1 MRQIE
6 DARKKYEEIPI
17 PQELSGRVRA
27 AIVRSEEKRK
37 SQGQKIPVAG
47 IYRRNRIY
55 RRNKIY
61 RRNRIWGLCAGT
73 AAALVLVFTTA
84 LNTNTAFADM
94 AAGLPVIGAAARI
107 LTFRSYEKDEGDWK
121 ISVEIPSVEMIAKD
135 TNGLDAALNQEI
147 YDLCSR
153 YAEEAAERAREYKKA
168 FMETGGTEEEWEAHD
183 IKIHVGYEI
192 KAQTERYLS
201 FAVQETENW
210 SAAGSETRYYNIDL
224 KDYKMVT
231 LADVLGRDYVRIA
244 NESILRQM
252 EDRKKKDGIAFWS
265 GSEGGFTG
273 ITDKTAFYMNENG
286 NPVIVFDKYE
296 IAPGAYGKLEF
307 EIGRTGEGI
316 NKTAYTDNF
325 MVPEE
330 AVTAFAE
337 KVKAAVADRDM
348 DALSSLASY
357 PLYVGF
363 KDGGVSAGSPE
374 ELAALGTDRIF
385 TPELSAAVEAAE
397 EETLTPSMAGFVLKN
412 QGTPNIVFGVS
423 GGVLAVKGINY

>member
-6 DARKKYEEIPI
+6 DARKRYEEIPI
-17 PQELSGRVRA
+17 PAELSGRVRA

-37 SQGQKIPVAG
+37 SQRQRIPTVR
-47 IYRRNRIY
+47 IRR
-55 RRNKIY
+55 KH
-61 RRNRIWGLCAGT
+61 RIWGTCAGM

-84 LNTNTAFADM
+84 LNTNTAFAEM

-107 LTFRSYEKDEGDWK
+107 LTFRSYERDEGDWK

-135 TNGLDAALNQEI
+135 TNGLDSALNQEI
-147 YDLCSR
+147 YDLCSQ
-153 YAEEAAERAREYKKA
+153 YADEAVERAREYKKA

-183 IKIHVGYEI
+183 INIHVGYEI
-192 KAQTERYLS
+192 KAQTEAYLS
-201 FAVQETENW
+201 FAVQGTENW
-210 SAAGSETRYYNIDL
+210 SSAYSETKYYNIDL
-224 KDYKMVT
+224 KDNKMVT
-231 LADVLGRDYVRIA
+231 LADVLGHDYARIA
-244 NESILRQM
+244 DESILRQM
-252 EDRKKKDGIAFWS
+252 ENMEEKEGIAFWS
-265 GSEGGFTG
+265 KSEGGFTG

-307 EIGRTGEGI
+307 EIDKTGNMAE
-316 NKTAYTDNF
+316 KTGYTDNF

-330 AVTAFAE
+330 EITAFAG
-337 KVKAAVADRDM
+337 KVKEAVADRDM
-348 DALSSLASY
+348 DALASLASY

-385 TPELSAAVEAAE
+385 TPELAAAVEAAGD
-397 EETLTPSMAGFVLKN
+397 ETLSPSMAGFVLKKD
-412 QGTPNIVFGVS
+412 GTPNIVFGVS
-423 GGVLAVKGINY
+423 EGVLAVKGINY

>member
-6 DARKKYEEIPI
+6 DARKRYEEIPI
-17 PQELSGRVRA
+17 PAELSGRVRA

-37 SQGQKIPVAG
+37 SQRQRIPTVR
-47 IYRRNRIY
+47 IRR
-55 RRNKIY
+55 KH
-61 RRNRIWGLCAGT
+61 RIWGTCAGM

-84 LNTNTAFADM
+84 LNTNTAFAEM

-107 LTFRSYEKDEGDWK
+107 LTFRSYERDEGDWK

-135 TNGLDAALNQEI
+135 TNGLDSALNQEI
-147 YDLCSR
+147 YDLCSQ
-153 YAEEAAERAREYKKA
+153 YADEAVERAREYKKA

-183 IKIHVGYEI
+183 INIHVGYEI
-192 KAQTERYLS
+192 KAQTEAYLS
-201 FAVQETENW
+201 FAVQGTENW
-210 SAAGSETRYYNIDL
+210 SSAYSETKYYNIDL
-224 KDYKMVT
+224 KDNKMVT
-231 LADVLGRDYVRIA
+231 LADVLGHDYARIA
-244 NESILRQM
+244 DESILRQM
-252 EDRKKKDGIAFWS
+252 ENMEEKEGIAFWS
-265 GSEGGFTG
+265 KSEGGFTG
-273 ITDKTAFYMNENG
+273 VTDKTVFYMNEKE

-307 EIGRTGEGI
+307 EIDKTGNMAERTG
-316 NKTAYTDNF
+316 YTDNF

-330 AVTAFAE
+330 EITAFAG

-348 DALSSLASY
+348 DALASLASY

-385 TPELSAAVEAAE
+385 TPELAAAVEAAGD
-397 EETLTPSMAGFVLKN
+397 ETLSPSMAGFVLKKD
-412 QGTPNIVFGVS
+412 GTPNIVFGVS
-423 GGVLAVKGINY
+423 EGVLAVKGINY

>member
-6 DARKKYEEIPI
+6 DARKRYEEIPI
-17 PQELSGRVRA
+17 PAELSGRVKA

-37 SQGQKIPVAG
+37 SQRQRIPTVR
-47 IYRRNRIY
+47 IRR
-55 RRNKIY
+55 KH
-61 RRNRIWGLCAGT
+61 RIWGTCAGM

-84 LNTNTAFADM
+84 LNTNTAFAEM

-107 LTFRSYEKDEGDWK
+107 LTFRSYERDEGDWK

-135 TNGLDAALNQEI
+135 TNGLDSALNQEI
-147 YDLCSR
+147 YDLCSQ
-153 YAEEAAERAREYKKA
+153 YADEAVERAREYKKA

-183 IKIHVGYEI
+183 INIHVGYEI
-192 KAQTERYLS
+192 KAQTEAYLS
-201 FAVQETENW
+201 FAVQGTENW
-210 SAAGSETRYYNIDL
+210 SSAYSETKYYNIDL
-224 KDYKMVT
+224 KDNKMVT
-231 LADVLGRDYVRIA
+231 LADVLGHDYARIA
-244 NESILRQM
+244 DESILRQM
-252 EDRKKKDGIAFWS
+252 ENMEEKEGIAFWS
-265 GSEGGFTG
+265 KSEGGFTG
-273 ITDKTAFYMNENG
+273 VTDKTVFYMNEKE

-307 EIGRTGEGI
+307 EIDKTGNMAE
-316 NKTAYTDNF
+316 KTGYTDNF

-330 AVTAFAE
+330 EITAFAG
-337 KVKAAVADRDM
+337 KVKEAVADRDM
-348 DALSSLASY
+348 DALASLASY

-423 GGVLAVKGINY
+423 EGVLAVKGINY

>member
-6 DARKKYEEIPI
+6 DARKRYEEIPI
-17 PQELSGRVRA
+17 PAELSGRVRA

-37 SQGQKIPVAG
+37 SQRQRIPTVR
-47 IYRRNRIY
+47 IRR
-55 RRNKIY
+55 KH
-61 RRNRIWGLCAGT
+61 RIWGTCAGM

-84 LNTNTAFADM
+84 LNTNTAFAEM

-107 LTFRSYEKDEGDWK
+107 LTFRSYERDEGDWK

-135 TNGLDAALNQEI
+135 TNGLDSALNQEI

-153 YAEEAAERAREYKKA
+153 YADEAVKRAREYKKA

-183 IKIHVGYEI
+183 INIHVGYEI
-192 KAQTERYLS
+192 KAQTEAYLS
-201 FAVQETENW
+201 FAVQGTENW
-210 SAAGSETRYYNIDL
+210 SSAYSETKYYNIDL
-224 KDYKMVT
+224 KDNKMVT
-231 LADVLGRDYVRIA
+231 LADVLGHDYARIA
-244 NESILRQM
+244 DESILRQM
-252 EDRKKKDGIAFWS
+252 ENMEEKEGIAFWS
-265 GSEGGFTG
+265 KSEGGFTG
-273 ITDKTAFYMNENG
+273 VTDKTVFYMNEKE

-307 EIGRTGEGI
+307 EIDKTGNMAE
-316 NKTAYTDNF
+316 KTGYTDNF

-330 AVTAFAE
+330 EITAFAG
-337 KVKAAVADRDM
+337 KVKEAVADRDM
-348 DALSSLASY
+348 DALASLASY

-385 TPELSAAVEAAE
+385 TPELAAAVEAAGD
-397 EETLTPSMAGFVLKN
+397 ETLSPSMAGFVLKKD
-412 QGTPNIVFGVS
+412 GTPNIVFGVS
-423 GGVLAVKGINY
+423 EGVLAVKGINY

>member
-6 DARKKYEEIPI
+6 DARKRYEEIPI
-17 PQELSGRVRA
+17 PAELSGRVRA

-37 SQGQKIPVAG
+37 SQRQRIPTVR
-47 IYRRNRIY
+47 IRR
-55 RRNKIY
+55 KH
-61 RRNRIWGLCAGT
+61 RIWGTCAGM

-84 LNTNTAFADM
+84 LNTNTAFAEM

-107 LTFRSYEKDEGDWK
+107 LTFRSYERDEGDWK

-135 TNGLDAALNQEI
+135 TNGLDSALNQEI
-147 YDLCSR
+147 YDLCSQ
-153 YAEEAAERAREYKKA
+153 YADEAVERAREYKKA

-183 IKIHVGYEI
+183 INIHVGYEI
-192 KAQTERYLS
+192 KAQTEAYLS
-201 FAVQETENW
+201 FAVQGTENW
-210 SAAGSETRYYNIDL
+210 SSAYSETKYYNIDL
-224 KDYKMVT
+224 KDNKMVT
-231 LADVLGRDYVRIA
+231 LADVLGHDYARIA
-244 NESILRQM
+244 DESILRQM
-252 EDRKKKDGIAFWS
+252 ENMEEKEGIAFWS
-265 GSEGGFTG
+265 KSEGGFTG
-273 ITDKTAFYMNENG
+273 VTDKTVFYMNEKE

-307 EIGRTGEGI
+307 EIDKTGNMAE
-316 NKTAYTDNF
+316 KTGYTDNF

-330 AVTAFAE
+330 EITAFAG
-337 KVKAAVADRDM
+337 KVKEAVADRDM
-348 DALSSLASY
+348 DALASLASY

-385 TPELSAAVEAAE
+385 TPELAAAVEAAGD
-397 EETLTPSMAGFVLKN
+397 ETLSPSMAGFVLKKD
-412 QGTPNIVFGVS
+412 GTPNIVFGVS

>member
-6 DARKKYEEIPI
+6 DARKRYEEIPI
-17 PQELSGRVRA
+17 PAELSGRVRA

-37 SQGQKIPVAG
+37 SQRQRIPTVR
-47 IYRRNRIY
+47 IRR
-55 RRNKIY
+55 KH
-61 RRNRIWGLCAGT
+61 RIWGTCAGM

-84 LNTNTAFADM
+84 LNTNTAFAEM

-107 LTFRSYEKDEGDWK
+107 LTFRSYERDEGDWK

-147 YDLCSR
+147 YDLCSQ
-153 YAEEAAERAREYKKA
+153 YADEAVERAREYKKA

-183 IKIHVGYEI
+183 INIHVGYEI
-192 KAQTERYLS
+192 KAQTEAYLS
-201 FAVQETENW
+201 FAVQGTENW
-210 SAAGSETRYYNIDL
+210 SSAYSETKYYNIDL
-224 KDYKMVT
+224 KDNKMVT
-231 LADVLGRDYVRIA
+231 LADVLGHDYARIA
-244 NESILRQM
+244 DESILRQM
-252 EDRKKKDGIAFWS
+252 ENMEEKEGIAFWS
-265 GSEGGFTG
+265 KSEGGFTG
-273 ITDKTAFYMNENG
+273 VTDKTVFYMNEKE

-307 EIGRTGEGI
+307 EIDKTGNMAE
-316 NKTAYTDNF
+316 KTGYTDNF

-330 AVTAFAE
+330 EITAFAG
-337 KVKAAVADRDM
+337 KVKEAVADRDM
-348 DALSSLASY
+348 DALASLASY

-385 TPELSAAVEAAE
+385 TPELAAAVEAAGD
-397 EETLTPSMAGFVLKN
+397 ETLSPSMAGFVLKKD
-412 QGTPNIVFGVS
+412 GTPNIVFGVS